1 MEKLF
6 IFAFILLIVQG
17 LFSYGQFKNYRN
29 TVAKL
34 KSKGL
39 IGIGREKGF
48 LKAGNITILVC
59 NREGKIITGEKM
71 EGITVFS
78 RFAEIK
84 NFEGLSVS
92 ELKEEY
98 IKKKDKPGK
107 KAMIQALDE
116 LEKKI
121 VHN

>member
-1 MEKLF
+1 MEKILL
-6 IFAFILLIVQG
+6 FAFILLIVQG
-17 LFSYGQFKNYRN
+17 LFSYSQFKNYRN
-29 TVAKL
+29 TVSKL

-39 IGIGREKGF
+39 IGLGREKGF

-84 NFEGLSVS
+84 DISGISIAK
-92 ELKEEY
+92 LKEEY
-98 IKKKDKPGK
+98 VKKKDKPGK
-107 KAMIQALDE
+107 KAMIQAVED
-116 LEKKI
+116 LERKL
-121 VHN
+121 VSN